1 MAGQEGAGPL
11 KVARLSQAAPTPFE
25 IQPEAAA
32 RAALA
37 AELGLLRLP
46 RLRFVGRVAPLAG
59 GGWELAAELGA
70 TVVQP
75 CGVTLEP
82 VTTRIDERVLR
93 RFLPDLPEPAAG
105 EAELPEDVDAEP
117 LGATI
122 DPAAVMAE
130 ALALALPAFPR
141 APGAELGE
149 AVFTAPGTAPMR
161 AEDAKPLAGLAALR
175 DRLKDG

>member
-1 MAGQEGAGPL
+1 MPTSGRRSRPNWDCLRCASCAL
-11 KVARLSQAAPTPFE
+11 RARCV
-25 IQPEAAA
+25 
-32 RAALA
+32 LA
-37 AELGLLRLP
+37 ASATGTST
-46 RLRFVGRVAPLAG
+46 GD
-59 GGWELAAELGA
+59 LGA

-82 VTTRIDERVLR
+82 VTTRIEEPVLR
-93 RFLPDLPEPAAG
+93 RFLPGLPDPVAG

-175 DRLKDG
+175 DRLKGD